1 MLLTKALPKDF
12 MMKKYLDFLFYAAI
26 ILVVTSCSKED
37 EIDPVYRQRMRE
49 FVTAISQYARSYE
62 SGFIVI
68 PQNGIEIITDD
79 GESNGPL
86 NNAYMQAI
94 DGHGQEDLFY
104 GYNNDNEPTPEADA
118 DYLQSF
124 LDVSKAAGKIILVT
138 DYCSD
143 RELME
148 DSYATN
154 SSKGYI
160 SFAADHREL
169 DNIPSYPSQP
179 YNSNSG
185 NVITLAQVKNF
196 LSLINPVNY
205 ASKEEFINAVVQ
217 TNFDMLIMDLYF
229 DENTSFDPAE
239 INQIR
244 SKANG
249 GKRLV
254 VCYMSIGEAEDY
266 RYYWQSSWEENKPVW
281 LDGEN
286 PDWEG
291 NYKVRYWEKEWQN
304 IIFGNDGSYTK
315 KILDAGFDGVY
326 LDIIEAYEY
335 YE

>member
-1 MLLTKALPKDF
+1 MRKNYK
-12 MMKKYLDFLFYAAI
+12 FLIFTSI
-26 ILVVTSCSKED
+26 ILLGASCSKDD
-37 EIDPVYRQRMRE
+37 EIDPVYRQHMRE
-49 FVTAISQYARSYE
+49 FVTGISQYARSYH

-79 GESNGPL
+79 GESDGPL

-104 GYNNDNEPTPEADA
+104 GYNNDNEPTPAADA

-143 RELME
+143 KDLM
-148 DSYATN
+148 DNSYATN
-154 SSKGYI
+154 FSKGYI

-179 YNSNSG
+179 FNSNSG
-185 NVITLAQVKNF
+185 NVVTLAQVRNF
-196 LSLINPVNY
+196 LYLINPADYN
-205 ASKEEFINAVVQ
+205 SKEEFINAVIQ
-217 TNFDMLIMDLYF
+217 TNYDLLIMDLFF
-229 DENTSFDPAE
+229 DENSWFSATE
-239 INQIR
+239 INQIK

-254 VCYMSIGEAEDY
+254 ICYMSIGEAEDY
-266 RYYWQSSWEENKPVW
+266 RYYWQPAWEENKPEW
-281 LDGEN
+281 LDNEN

-291 NYKVRYWEKEWQN
+291 NYIVRYWIKEWQD
-304 IIFGNDGSYTK
+304 IIFGNDDSYTK

>member
-1 MLLTKALPKDF
+1 
-12 MMKKYLDFLFYAAI
+12 MKKNHHFLLYAAI
-26 ILVVTSCSKED
+26 ILVVTSCSKDD

-49 FVTAISQYARSYE
+49 FVTAISQYARSYQ

-79 GESNGPL
+79 GESDGPL
-86 NNAYMQAI
+86 NSAYMNAI
-94 DGHGQEDLFY
+94 NGHGQEDLFY
-104 GYNNDNEPTPEADA
+104 GYNNDNEPTPAADA
-118 DYLQSF
+118 NYLQSF
-124 LDVSKAAGKIILVT
+124 LDASKAAGKIILVT

-143 RELME
+143 RDLME
-148 DSYATN
+148 NSYATN
-154 SSKGYI
+154 DAKGYI

-179 YNSNSG
+179 FNSNSG
-185 NVITLAQVKNF
+185 NVITLAQVENF
-196 LSLINPVNY
+196 LYLINPVNY
-205 ASKEEFINAVVQ
+205 ATKEEFINAVVQ
-217 TNFDMLIMDLYF
+217 TNYDLLIMDLFF
-229 DENTSFDPAE
+229 DENTWFNPSE
-239 INQIR
+239 INQIK

-266 RYYWQSSWEENKPVW
+266 RYYWQSSWEESKPGW
-281 LDGEN
+281 LDREN

-291 NYKVRYWEKEWQN
+291 NYKVRYWEKEWKD
-304 IIFGNDGSYTK
+304 IIIGNDGSYTK

>member
-1 MLLTKALPKDF
+1 
-12 MMKKYLDFLFYAAI
+12 MKKNHYFLLYATI
-26 ILVVTSCSKED
+26 ILVFTSCNKDD

-49 FVTAISQYARSYE
+49 FVTAISQYARSYQ

-79 GESNGPL
+79 GESDGPL

-104 GYNNDNEPTPEADA
+104 GYNDDNEPTPAADA
-118 DYLQSF
+118 NYLQSF

-143 RELME
+143 NDLME
-148 DSYATN
+148 NSYATN
-154 SSKGYI
+154 YSKGYI
-160 SFAADHREL
+160 SFAADQREL

-179 YNSNSG
+179 FNSNSG

-196 LSLINPVNY
+196 LYLINPVNY
-205 ASKEEFINAVVQ
+205 ASKEEFINAVIQ
-217 TNFDMLIMDLYF
+217 TNYDMLIMDLFF
-229 DENTSFDPAE
+229 DENTWFSPAE
-239 INQIR
+239 INQIK

-266 RYYWQSSWEENKPVW
+266 RYYWQSSWEESKPVW

-291 NYKVRYWEKEWQN
+291 NYKVRYWETEWQD
-304 IIFGNDGSYTK
+304 IIFGHDGSYIK

>member
-1 MLLTKALPKDF
+1 
-12 MMKKYLDFLFYAAI
+12 MKKNHHFLLYAAV
-26 ILVVTSCSKED
+26 ILVVTSCSKDD

-49 FVTAISQYARSYE
+49 FVTAISQYARSYQ

-79 GESNGPL
+79 GESDGPL
-86 NNAYMQAI
+86 NSAYMNAI

-104 GYNNDNEPTPEADA
+104 GYNNDNEPTPAADA
-118 DYLQSF
+118 NYLQSF
-124 LDVSKAAGKIILVT
+124 LDASKDAGKVILVT
-138 DYCSD
+138 DYCWD
-143 RELME
+143 QDLME
-148 DSYATN
+148 NSYATN
-154 SSKGYI
+154 DSKGYI

-169 DNIPSYPSQP
+169 DNIPSFPSQP
-179 YNSNSG
+179 NNSNSG
-185 NVITLAQVKNF
+185 NVITMAQVKNF
-196 LSLINPVNY
+196 LYLINPVNY
-205 ASKEEFINAVVQ
+205 ATKEEFINAVVQ
-217 TNFDMLIMDLYF
+217 TNYDLLIMDLFF
-229 DENTSFDPAE
+229 DENTWFNPSE
-239 INQIR
+239 INQIK

-266 RYYWQSSWEENKPVW
+266 RYYWQSSWEESKPGW

-291 NYKVRYWEKEWQN
+291 NYKVRYWENEWQD

-315 KILDAGFDGVY
+315 KILDAGFDGIY

>member
-1 MLLTKALPKDF
+1 
-12 MMKKYLDFLFYAAI
+12 MKKNHHFLLYAAV
-26 ILVVTSCSKED
+26 ILVVTSCSKDD

-49 FVTAISQYARSYE
+49 FVTAISQYARSYQ

-79 GESNGPL
+79 GESDGPL
-86 NNAYMQAI
+86 NSAYMNAI

-104 GYNNDNEPTPEADA
+104 GYNNDNEPTPAADA
-118 DYLQSF
+118 NYLQSF
-124 LDVSKAAGKIILVT
+124 LDASKDAGKVILVT
-138 DYCSD
+138 DYCWD
-143 RELME
+143 QDLME
-148 DSYATN
+148 NSYATN
-154 SSKGYI
+154 DSKGYI

-169 DNIPSYPSQP
+169 DNIPSFPSQP
-179 YNSNSG
+179 NNSNSG
-185 NVITLAQVKNF
+185 NVITMAQVKNF
-196 LSLINPVNY
+196 LYLINPVNY
-205 ASKEEFINAVVQ
+205 ATKEEFINAVVQ
-217 TNFDMLIMDLYF
+217 TNYDLLIMDLFF
-229 DENTSFDPAE
+229 DENTWFSQAE
-239 INQIR
+239 INQIK

-266 RYYWQSSWEENKPVW
+266 RYYWQSSWEESKPGW

-291 NYKVRYWEKEWQN
+291 NYKVRYWENEWQD

-315 KILDAGFDGVY
+315 KILDAGFDGIY

>member
-1 MLLTKALPKDF
+1 MEKPCKFIFFT
-12 MMKKYLDFLFYAAI
+12 AI
-26 ILVVTSCSKED
+26 IMVTISCNKDD

-49 FVTAISQYARSYE
+49 FVAEISQYARTYQ

-79 GESNGPL
+79 GESDGPL
-86 NNAYMQAI
+86 NHAYMQAI

-118 DYLQSF
+118 AYLQSF
-124 LDVSKAAGKIILVT
+124 LDISKAAGKIILVT

-143 RELME
+143 IDLME
-148 DSYATN
+148 NSYATN
-154 SSKGYI
+154 YSKGYV

-169 DNIPSYPSQP
+169 DNIPAYPSRP
-179 YNSNSG
+179 YNSNTG
-185 NVITLAQVKNF
+185 NIVALTQVKNF
-196 LSLINPVNY
+196 LYLINPVNFT
-205 ASKEEFINAVVQ
+205 SKEEFINAVVQ
-217 TNFDMLIMDLYF
+217 TNYDMLIMDLFF
-229 DENTSFDPAE
+229 DEDTWFSQAE
-239 INQIR
+239 INQIKQ
-244 SKANG
+244 KANG

-266 RYYWQSSWEENKPVW
+266 RYYWQSSWEDSRPDW
-281 LDGEN
+281 LNEEN

-291 NYKVRYWEKEWQN
+291 NYKVKYWEKEWQD
-304 IIFGNDGSYTK
+304 IIFGNDNSYTK

>member
-1 MLLTKALPKDF
+1 MNNFKN
-12 MMKKYLDFLFYAAI
+12 MKGNRIFLFYAFI
-26 ILVVTSCSKED
+26 MLVVTSCSRDD

-49 FVTAISQYARSYE
+49 FVTGISQFARSYQ

-79 GESNGPL
+79 GESNGQL
-86 NNAYMQAI
+86 NIAYMQAI

-104 GYNNDNEPTPEADA
+104 GYYNDNEPTPKEDA

-124 LDVSKAAGKIILVT
+124 LDVSKAAGKVILVT

-143 RELME
+143 KNFMD
-148 DSYATN
+148 DSYAKN
-154 SSKGYI
+154 FAKGYV

-169 DNIPSYPSQP
+169 DNIPSYPAQP
-179 YNSNSG
+179 YHSNSD
-185 NVITLAQVKNF
+185 NMMMLSQVKNF
-196 LSLINPVNY
+196 LYLINPVNY
-205 ASKEEFINAVVQ
+205 ASTEEMISAVTQ
-217 TNFDMLIMDLYF
+217 TNYDLLIMDLFF
-229 DENTSFDPAE
+229 DETTRFTQAE

-244 SKANG
+244 SKADG

-254 VCYMSIGEAEDY
+254 ICYMSIGEAEDY
-266 RYYWQSSWEENKPVW
+266 RYYWQSSWEENNPDW

-291 NYKVRYWEKEWQN
+291 NYKVKYWEKDWQD
-304 IIFGNDGSYTK
+304 IVYGNDESYTK

>member
-1 MLLTKALPKDF
+1 MMEETKKHLWCF
-12 MMKKYLDFLFYAAI
+12 FI
-26 ILVVTSCSKED
+26 ILGVVSCNGDD

-49 FVTAISQYARSYE
+49 FVTEISQYARSCQ
-62 SGFIVI
+62 SGFLVI

-86 NNAYMQAI
+86 NNAYMSAI

-104 GYNNDNEPTPEADA
+104 GYNNDNEPTPAEDA

-124 LDVSKAAGKIILVT
+124 LDVSKAAGKTIMVT
-138 DYCSD
+138 DYCYD
-143 RELME
+143 KNFVD
-148 DSYATN
+148 DSYAVN
-154 SSKGYI
+154 SAKGYT

-169 DNIPSYPSQP
+169 DNIPSYPAQP
-179 YNSNSG
+179 FNSNSD
-185 NVITLAQVKNF
+185 NIISLKQVKNF
-196 LSLINPVNY
+196 LYLINPVNY
-205 ASKEEFINAVVQ
+205 NSKEAFISAVTL
-217 TNFDMLIMDLYF
+217 TNYDLLIMDLFF
-229 DENTSFDPAE
+229 DESTQFTQDE
-239 INQIR
+239 INQLR

-254 VCYMSIGEAEDY
+254 ICYMSIGEAEDY
-266 RYYWQSSWEENKPVW
+266 RYYWQPSWEEDSPAW

-291 NYKVRYWEKEWQN
+291 NYKVKYWEKGWQD
-304 IIFGNDGSYTK
+304 IIYGNDDSYTK
-315 KILDAGFDGVY
+315 KIVNAGFDGVY